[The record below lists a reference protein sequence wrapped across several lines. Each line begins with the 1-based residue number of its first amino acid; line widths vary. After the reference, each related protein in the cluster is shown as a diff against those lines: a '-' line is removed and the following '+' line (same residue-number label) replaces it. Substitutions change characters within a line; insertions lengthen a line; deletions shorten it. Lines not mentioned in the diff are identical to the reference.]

1 MSPNLIR
8 RCGEALYGPL
18 WHNALARD
26 LDISDRTL
34 RRWMSGANDVP
45 EGVLGELR
53 ELVRRRRAELTEI
66 IRML

>member
-1 MSPNLIR
+1 MLQ

-18 WHNALARD
+18 WHNNLARD

-45 EGVLGELR
+45 AGVRDELR
-53 ELVRRRRAELTEI
+53 NLVQRRRTELTEI
-66 IRML
+66 IGKL